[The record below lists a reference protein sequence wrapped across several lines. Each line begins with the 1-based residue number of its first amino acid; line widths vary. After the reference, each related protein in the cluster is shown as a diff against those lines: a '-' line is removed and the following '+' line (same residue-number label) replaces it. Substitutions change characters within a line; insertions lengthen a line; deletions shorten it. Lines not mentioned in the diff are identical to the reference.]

1 VHFAATIMTKEK
13 AKFWMRKNLLSY
25 YAGWLL
31 LIELSSHGYFWT
43 KTEDAFADG
52 KYLSPASK

>member
-1 VHFAATIMTKEK
+1 MTKEK